1 MTPIWSDFET
11 VALRD
16 AADNGPVDHVRAD
29 GTSRWIGDSVNQ
41 SGPDMDRSSDT
52 NCVGA
57 SQPIAVRMQFLT
69 TLPRLYAWLWPQ
81 VRDPAPNVK
90 SVARLHSI

>member
-1 MTPIWSDFET
+1 MQLIMVPLTMFERT
-11 VALRD
+11 GL
-16 AADNGPVDHVRAD
+16 HD
-29 GTSRWIGDSVNQ
+29 GLATRCNQ